1 MVRQFRP
8 SVRMSFR
15 PSVTRVD
22 FIKTAEHI
30 IIEILSLSDRPAHD
44 SSFRHQGWLRKSDG
58 FTPNGGT
65 EYNGGSN
72 FQPIC
77 GYIMEMVIVRGI
89 FTVED
94 EYKFVCALLNSA
106 VFDDLELPEPQF
118 QGHSIVSRRISRK
131 RCIRST
137 PCSVLC

>member
-58 FTPNGGT
+58 FTPNGST
-65 EYNGGSN
+65 EYNGEYSN

-77 GYIMEMVIVRGI
+77 GYTLETVIDRGV
-89 FTVED
+89 FTEED
-94 EYKFVCALLNSA
+94 E
-106 VFDDLELPEPQF
+106 
-118 QGHSIVSRRISRK
+118 
-131 RCIRST
+131 
-137 PCSVLC
+137 